1 MLRPIVIRR
10 SANGRSFKVHRL
22 MRDEQFQRPHAV
34 THPRTADLMSSPLD
48 PAAAVEPIA
57 VPFGRLLSTL
67 RRHLWVFVMTIVIIV
82 GATVAV
88 VEGMPKQ
95 YTSQAALIIE
105 PQRTQVSDLQA
116 ISSDAEDT
124 SSLMRT
130 QIGILS
136 SPSLALGVVEALHLT
151 ASPEF
156 AAGGGLRATV
166 MKWLDKV
173 HILAEPPA
181 APLTNADRANIAA
194 GILSNKL
201 SFSNDPESRLL
212 GIAVTTRSPVLSASI
227 ANEVARQFLAFKV
240 QEKFAAMQ
248 RAHDWLQG
256 QVVSLGNQVRADDAA
271 VETYRL
277 SHGLGEEL
285 PDQAGNDGGTGQAQT
300 VNRQQLN
307 DISTQLIDVSRDL
320 TAKEGELAQAQAA
333 LHGAISTNDL
343 PAVLASPM
351 IAQLLDES
359 VQASG
364 RVAELASAEGADNPE
379 LLSARDRAGALQARA
394 RDEMGHVARSLSV
407 QVAAER
413 EQQAALQQQMEQ
425 LRGAVSNENAAELG
439 LSTLETQ
446 ARATR
451 NIYESFLS
459 RAAQLANVA
468 GIQEPDASLVSSAEV
483 PLGPSAPQ
491 PARLLA
497 IAGVLSVVFGTVF
510 AVLLE
515 RLRGG
520 FSMPEQIESLV
531 GLPLVGMLPQ
541 VPQTR
546 FGRRRGGRAEIAL
559 TASLDRLRGQM
570 RVLGEARPKLL
581 MVTSSLP
588 KEGKSLFSAE
598 LARNMADAGWRV
610 LLLECD
616 FCCPSLAGYLGV
628 PEGPGLCEILSGTA
642 LGASEKLIRRP
653 TRNLDVIL
661 AGRMRG
667 DSQEMLASRRMS
679 ALLDDAR
686 QRYDVVI
693 MDTPPVLPVA
703 DALVL
708 GRFADATLAVV
719 QWEKTP
725 RDAVLNTIR
734 LLRDSGSSIMGV
746 VMTRV
751 DLRKATMGGG
761 RMSYAFRHYDG
772 YHAARA

>member
-1 MLRPIVIRR
+1 
-10 SANGRSFKVHRL
+10 

-34 THPRTADLMSSPLD
+34 TLPRAVDLMTGTID
-48 PAAAVEPIA
+48 PVAGVEPIA

-67 RRHLWVFVMTIVIIV
+67 RRHLWVLLLIFLCGV
-82 GATVAV
+82 GMTVATI
-88 VEGMPKQ
+88 GSMQKQ

-116 ISSDAEDT
+116 IATDAENI

-136 SPSLALGVVEALHLT
+136 SPSLALGVVDALHLT
-151 ASPEF
+151 TNPDF
-156 AAGGGLRATV
+156 APGNGLKATV
-166 MKWLDKV
+166 MGWLAALHV
-173 HILAEPPA
+173 ISTPPV
-181 APLTNADRANIAA
+181 APLSQADRANIAA

-201 SFSNDPESRLL
+201 SFSNDPDSRLL
-212 GIAVTTRSPVLSASI
+212 GIAVTTSSPILSARI

-256 QVVSLGNQVRADDAA
+256 QVASLAAQVRADDTS
-271 VETYRL
+271 VEAYRL

-285 PDQAGNDGGTGQAQT
+285 PDQAANVSGSGRVQT
-300 VNRQQLN
+300 VNRQQLD
-307 DISTQLIDVSRDL
+307 DISKQLIDVSRDL
-320 TAKEGELAQAQAA
+320 TEKEGELAEAKVA
-333 LHGAISTNDL
+333 LQGSISTNDL

-351 IAQLLDES
+351 IAQLLDEAA
-359 VQASG
+359 QASG
-364 RVAELASAEGADNPE
+364 RAAELANTEGPGNPQLASAQA
-379 LLSARDRAGALQARA
+379 RAGALQARA
-394 RDEMGHVARSLSV
+394 RDQMGSVARSLSV
-407 QVAAER
+407 AVSAER
-413 EQQAALQQQMEQ
+413 AQQAALQQQMEQ
-425 LRGAVSNENAAELG
+425 LRGAVSRENAAELG
-439 LSTLETQ
+439 LNTLETQ

-451 NIYESFLS
+451 SIYESFLS

-468 GIQEPDASLVSSAEV
+468 GIQEPDASLVSGAEV
-483 PLGPSAPQ
+483 PLSPSAPQ

-497 IAGVLSVVFGTVF
+497 IASVLSLVLGAVF

-520 FSMPEQIESLV
+520 FSMPEQIETLV
-531 GLPLVGMLPQ
+531 GLPLIGLLPN
-541 VPQTR
+541 VRQTR
-546 FGRRRGGRAEIAL
+546 FLRTRGGRAEIAL

-581 MVTSSLP
+581 MVTSALP
-588 KEGKSLFSAE
+588 KEGKSVFSLE
-598 LARNMADAGWRV
+598 LARNMAAAGWRV

-628 PEGPGLCEILSGTA
+628 TAGPGLCEILSGTS
-642 LGASEKLIRRP
+642 LGATQGLIRQP
-653 TRNLDVIL
+653 AQNFDVIL

-667 DSQEMLASRRMS
+667 DSQEMLASLRMS
-679 ALLDDAR
+679 ALLADVR
-686 QRYDVVI
+686 QRYDMVI

-708 GRFADATLAVV
+708 GRLADATLAVV

-725 RDAVLNTIR
+725 RDALMNTIR
-734 LLRDSGSSIMGV
+734 LLRASGSSIMGV

-751 DLRKATMGGG
+751 DMRKASIGGG

>member
-1 MLRPIVIRR
+1 
-10 SANGRSFKVHRL
+10 
-22 MRDEQFQRPHAV
+22 MRDEQFQRPHAL
-34 THPRTADLMSSPLD
+34 TGPRTVDLMSGPVD
-48 PAAAVEPIA
+48 PAAGVEPIA
-57 VPFGRLLSTL
+57 VPFSRLLSTL
-67 RRHLWVFVMTIVIIV
+67 RRHLWVVLLTVIIV
-82 GATVAV
+82 VGSTAAV

-124 SSLMRT
+124 ASLMRT

-151 ASPEF
+151 TMPDF
-156 AAGGGLRATV
+156 APRATLEATV
-166 MKWLDKV
+166 LGWLAQYHV
-173 HILAEPPA
+173 IQQPPV
-181 APLTNADRANIAA
+181 APLTEADRANIAA
-194 GILSNKL
+194 GILSGKL

-212 GIAVTTRSPVLSASI
+212 GIAVTTRDPVLSARI

-256 QVVSLGNQVRADDAA
+256 QVVSLAAQVRADDQA
-271 VETYRL
+271 VEAYRL

-285 PDQAGNDGGTGQAQT
+285 PDQPGTENNAEQDKT
-300 VNRQQLN
+300 VNRQQLD
-307 DISTQLIDVSRDL
+307 DISTQLIGVSRDL
-320 TAKEGELAQAQAA
+320 TEKQGELAQAKVA
-333 LHGAISTNDL
+333 LSGAISTNDL

-351 IAQLLDES
+351 IAQLLDEAA
-359 VQASG
+359 QASG
-364 RVAELASAEGADNPE
+364 RAAELASTEGSADPE
-379 LLSARDRAGALQARA
+379 LASARARAAALQARA
-394 RDEMGHVARSLSV
+394 RDQMANVARSLSV
-407 QVAAER
+407 EVAAE
-413 EQQAALQQQMEQ
+413 QAQKEALQQQMDQ
-425 LRGAVSNENAAELG
+425 LRGAVSDENAAQLG
-439 LSTLETQ
+439 LNTLQTQ

-497 IAGVLSVVFGTVF
+497 IAGVLSLVLGGVF

-515 RLRGG
+515 RIRGG
-520 FSMPEQIESLV
+520 FSQPEQIESVV
-531 GLPLVGMLPQ
+531 GLPLVGLLPK
-541 VPQTR
+541 VRQTR
-546 FGRRRGGRAEIAL
+546 FRRSRGGRAEIAL

-570 RVLGEARPKLL
+570 RVLGDQRPKLV
-581 MVTSSLP
+581 MVTSALP
-588 KEGKSLFSAE
+588 KEGKSVFSAE
-598 LARNMADAGWRV
+598 LARNMAAAGWRV

-628 PEGPGLCEILSGTA
+628 QPGPGLCEILSGTA
-642 LGASEKLIRRP
+642 LGATENLIRQP

-661 AGRMRG
+661 AGKMRG

-679 ALLDDAR
+679 ALLDDVR

-708 GRFADATLAVV
+708 GRLADTTLAVV
-719 QWEKTP
+719 HWEKTP
-725 RDAVLNTIR
+725 RDALMNSIR
-734 LLRDSGSSIMGV
+734 LLRGSGASVMGV

-751 DLRKATMGGG
+751 DLRKASLGGG

>member
-1 MLRPIVIRR
+1 
-10 SANGRSFKVHRL
+10 
-22 MRDEQFQRPHAV
+22 MRDEDFQRPHAV
-34 THPRTADLMSSPLD
+34 TRSRTVDLMSGPID
-48 PAAAVEPIA
+48 PVAAVEPIA
-57 VPFGRLLSTL
+57 VPFTRLLSTL
-67 RRHLWVFVMTIVIIV
+67 RRHLVVLLLTFIV
-82 GATVAV
+82 GVGTTAVV

-116 ISSDAEDT
+116 ISSDAEDIA
-124 SSLMRT
+124 SLMRT

-136 SPSLALGVVEALHLT
+136 SPSLALGVVQALHLT
-151 ASPEF
+151 ASPDF
-156 AAGGGLRATV
+156 APGNGLRATILG
-166 MKWLDKV
+166 WLEHY
-173 HILAEPPA
+173 HIMAVPPA
-181 APLTNADRANIAA
+181 PPMTEADRANIAA
-194 GILSNKL
+194 NILSSKL

-212 GIAVTTRSPVLSASI
+212 GIAVTTRDPVLSARI

-256 QVVSLGNQVRADDAA
+256 QVVSLAAQVRADDAS
-271 VETYRL
+271 VEAYRL

-285 PDQAGNDGGTGQAQT
+285 PDQAGNDGGAGQVQT

-307 DISTQLIDVSRDL
+307 DISTQLIDVSKDL
-320 TAKEGELAQAQAA
+320 SEKEGELTEAHVA
-333 LHGAISTNDL
+333 LSGGISTNDL
-343 PAVLASPM
+343 PAVLASPVV
-351 IAQLLDES
+351 AQLLDEAA
-359 VQASG
+359 QASG
-364 RVAELASAEGADNPE
+364 RAADLASTEGAGNPE
-379 LLSARDRAGALQARA
+379 LRSARAQVGALQARA
-394 RDEMGHVARSLSV
+394 HEEMANVARSLSV
-407 QVAAER
+407 QVSAER
-413 EQQAALQQQMEQ
+413 AQEAALQQQMEH
-425 LRGAVSNENAAELG
+425 LRGAVSNENASELG

-468 GIQEPDASLVSSAEV
+468 GIQEPDASLVSSGEV

-491 PARLLA
+491 PTRVLA
-497 IAGVLSVVFGTVF
+497 IAAVLSLALGTIF

-515 RLRGG
+515 RVRGG
-520 FSMPEQIESLV
+520 FSMPEQIETLI
-531 GLPLVGMLPQ
+531 GLPLVGMLPK
-541 VPQTR
+541 VRQTR
-546 FGRRRGGRAEIAL
+546 FRRSRGGRAEIAM

-570 RVLGEARPKLL
+570 RVLGEDRPKLV
-581 MVTSSLP
+581 MVTSALP
-588 KEGKSLFSAE
+588 KEGKSVFSVE
-598 LARNMADAGWRV
+598 LARNMASAGWRV

-628 PEGPGLCEILSGTA
+628 PSGPGLCEILSGTS
-642 LGASEKLIRRP
+642 LGATENLIRQP
-653 TRNLDVIL
+653 ARNLDVIL
-661 AGRMRG
+661 AGKMRG

-679 ALLDDAR
+679 ALLDDVR

-708 GRFADATLAVV
+708 GRLADATLAVV

-725 RDAVLNTIR
+725 REAVTNSIR
-734 LLRDSGSSIMGV
+734 LLRNSGSSVMGV

-751 DLRKATMGGG
+751 DLRKAAWGGG

>member
-1 MLRPIVIRR
+1 
-10 SANGRSFKVHRL
+10 
-22 MRDEQFQRPHAV
+22 MRDERFQRPHAV
-34 THPRTADLMSSPLD
+34 TLPRAADLMNSPVD
-48 PAAAVEPIA
+48 PVAAVEPIA
-57 VPFGRLLSTL
+57 VPFSRLLSTL
-67 RRHLWVFVMTIVIIV
+67 RRHLWVLLLTFVLCV
-82 GATVAV
+82 GLTAVV
-88 VEGMPKQ
+88 VEGMQKQ
-95 YTSQAALIIE
+95 YTAQASLIIE

-136 SPSLALGVVEALHLT
+136 SPSLALGVVDALHLT
-151 ASPEF
+151 TKPDF
-156 AAGGGLRATV
+156 APGQGIEATV
-166 MKWLDKV
+166 MGLLARY
-173 HILAEPPA
+173 HIISAPPA
-181 APLTNADRANIAA
+181 APLTEADRANIAA

-212 GIAVTTRSPVLSASI
+212 GISVATSSPLLSASV

-256 QVVSLGNQVRADDAA
+256 QVTSLAAQVRADDAA
-271 VETYRL
+271 VEAYRL
-277 SHGLGEEL
+277 SHGLGEEM
-285 PDQAGNDGGTGQAQT
+285 PDQAGNAGLNGQVQT
-300 VNRQQLN
+300 VNRQQLD
-307 DISTQLIDVSRDL
+307 DISKQLIDVSRDL
-320 TAKEGELAQAQAA
+320 TEKEGELAQAQTA
-333 LHGAISTNDL
+333 LHGTISTNDL

-351 IAQLLDES
+351 IAQFLDEAA
-359 VQASG
+359 QASG
-364 RVAELASAEGADNPE
+364 RAAELANTEGPGNPQLASAEA
-379 LLSARDRAGALQARA
+379 RAGALQARA
-394 RDEMGHVARSLSV
+394 RDQMGNVARSLSV

-413 EQQAALQQQMEQ
+413 EQQTALQQQMEQ
-425 LRGAVSNENAAELG
+425 LRGAVSGENAAELG

-451 NIYESFLS
+451 GIYESFLS

-468 GIQEPDASLVSSAEV
+468 GIQEPDASLVSSAQV

-491 PARLLA
+491 PVRLLA
-497 IAGVLSVVFGTVF
+497 IAGVLSLVLGGVL

-520 FSMPEQIESLV
+520 FSMPEQIETLV
-531 GLPLVGMLPQ
+531 GLPLVGLLPK
-541 VPQTR
+541 VRQTR
-546 FGRRRGGRAEIAL
+546 FRRRRGGRAEIAL
-559 TASLDRLRGQM
+559 TASLDRLRGQI
-570 RVLGEARPKLL
+570 RVLGDARPKLL
-581 MVTSSLP
+581 MVTSALP
-588 KEGKSLFSAE
+588 QEGKSVFSVE
-598 LARNMADAGWRV
+598 MARNMAAAGWRV

-628 PEGPGLCEILSGTA
+628 QEGPGLCEILSGKA
-642 LGASEKLIRRP
+642 LGATESLIRQP
-653 TRNLDVIL
+653 AQNFDVIL

-667 DSQEMLASRRMS
+667 DSQEMLSSRRMS
-679 ALLDDAR
+679 ALLDDVR
-686 QRYDVVI
+686 QRYDMVI

-708 GRFADATLAVV
+708 GRLADATLAVV

-725 RDAVLNTIR
+725 RDALMNTVR
-734 LLRDSGSSIMGV
+734 LLRGSGSSVMGV

-751 DLRKATMGGG
+751 DLHKASMSGG

>member
-1 MLRPIVIRR
+1 M
-10 SANGRSFKVHRL
+10 SA
-22 MRDEQFQRPHAV
+22 
-34 THPRTADLMSSPLD
+34 PLD

-57 VPFGRLLSTL
+57 VPFGRLFSTL
-67 RRHLWVFVMTIVIIV
+67 RRHLWVLLLTVAIVI
-82 GATVAV
+82 GTTAFV
-88 VEGMPKQ
+88 VEGLPKQ
-95 YTSQAALIIE
+95 YTAQASLIIE

-124 SSLMRT
+124 ASLMRT

-151 ASPEF
+151 TIPDF
-156 AAGGGLRATV
+156 APNSGLKATV
-166 MKWLDKV
+166 MDWLAKNN
-173 HILAEPPA
+173 ILAEPPV
-181 APLTNADRANIAA
+181 APLTAADRANIAA

-201 SFSNDPESRLL
+201 SFSNDPESQLL
-212 GIAVTTRSPVLSASI
+212 GIAATTRDPVLSARI
-227 ANEVARQFLAFKV
+227 ANEVAKQFLAFKV

-256 QVVSLGNQVRADDAA
+256 QVVSLATQVRADDQA
-271 VETYRL
+271 VEAYRL

-285 PDQAGNDGGTGQAQT
+285 PDQAGNDGAPGQVQT
-300 VNRQQLN
+300 VNRQQL
-307 DISTQLIDVSRDL
+307 DDLSKQLVDVSRDL
-320 TAKEGELAQAQAA
+320 TEKEGQLAQAKVA
-333 LHGAISTNDL
+333 LSGSISTNDL

-351 IAQLLDES
+351 IAQLLDEAA
-359 VQASG
+359 QASG
-364 RVAELASAEGADNPE
+364 RAAELANADGPGNPE
-379 LLSARDRAGALQARA
+379 LQSARARAGALQARA
-394 RDEMGHVARSLSV
+394 REEMANVARSLSV
-407 QVAAER
+407 EVAGER
-413 EQQAALQQQMEQ
+413 QQQAALHQQMEQ
-425 LRGAVSNENAAELG
+425 LRGSVSNENAAELG
-439 LSTLETQ
+439 LNTLQTQ

-491 PARLLA
+491 PTRVLA
-497 IAGVLSVVFGTVF
+497 IAGVLSLVLGTVF
-510 AVLLE
+510 AFLLE
-515 RLRGG
+515 RIRGG
-520 FSMPEQIESLV
+520 FSMPEQIESVV

-541 VPQTR
+541 VRQTR
-546 FGRRRGGRAEIAL
+546 FRRRRGGRSEIAL

-570 RVLGEARPKLL
+570 RVLGDARPKLL
-581 MVTSSLP
+581 MVTSALP
-588 KEGKSLFSAE
+588 KEGKSLFSVE
-598 LARNMADAGWRV
+598 MARNMAAAGWRV

-616 FCCPSLAGYLGV
+616 FCCPSLSAYLGV
-628 PEGPGLCEILSGTA
+628 PSGPGLCEILSGTA
-642 LGASEKLIRRP
+642 LGLTENLIRRP
-653 TRNLDVIL
+653 AENLDVIL
-661 AGRMRG
+661 AGKMRG

-679 ALLDDAR
+679 ALLDDVR

-708 GRFADATLAVV
+708 GRLADATLAVV

-725 RDAVLNTIR
+725 RDAVMNTIR
-734 LLRDSGSSIMGV
+734 LLHDSGSSVMGV

-751 DLRKATMGGG
+751 DLRKASMGGG